1 MGERLKHITEM
12 VCRLLRGEGTAEE
25 RVRWSREVE
34 EARCGE
40 VVKRL
45 EDEGYVERRLQ
56 GYGRWNEREGF
67 RRFVAA
73 VERIR
78 RQRRMWRQM
87 AWVGVAAGVACVMC
101 VGILLRKEE
110 PVVVAAK
117 PVNEVIAP
125 GSTKATLR
133 LAGGETVHIT
143 GDTMHIARTEE
154 SQIRYEDGKLTY
166 ASGRKAAELVYN
178 ELEVPVAGECSLVL
192 DDGTQVWVNAD
203 SRLRYPVQFVGEERK
218 VFLEGEAY
226 FVVAKGMQPF
236 VVSTSRGDVRVL
248 GTTFNVKA
256 YEEDGAMAA
265 TLVEGKVR
273 VAKGEE
279 GMDLAPGEQ
288 GTVTAAGVMEKREV
302 DVDEFVGWK
311 KGIYVF
317 KRQRLENIMRDL
329 SRWYGV
335 EVFFQNQA
343 LRALPFTG
351 NLRRY
356 EDINGFL
363 DVLER
368 TGELK
373 YRINDNTVIIYK

>member
-78 RQRRMWRQM
+78 RQRRMWRRL

-178 ELEVPVAGECSLVL
+178 ELEVPVAAS
-192 DDGTQVWVNAD
+192 
-203 SRLRYPVQFVGEERK
+203 S
-218 VFLEGEAY
+218 
-226 FVVAKGMQPF
+226 GM
-236 VVSTSRGDVRVL
+236 
-248 GTTFNVKA
+248 A
-256 YEEDGAMAA
+256 
-265 TLVEGKVR
+265 
-273 VAKGEE
+273 
-279 GMDLAPGEQ
+279 
-288 GTVTAAGVMEKREV
+288 
-302 DVDEFVGWK
+302 
-311 KGIYVF
+311 
-317 KRQRLENIMRDL
+317 
-329 SRWYGV
+329 
-335 EVFFQNQA
+335 
-343 LRALPFTG
+343 
-351 NLRRY
+351 
-356 EDINGFL
+356 
-363 DVLER
+363 
-368 TGELK
+368 
-373 YRINDNTVIIYK
+373 